1 MSLSEMN
8 LKGVTLFLV
17 GMMGA
22 GKSST
27 GKALAEKLGYK
38 FFDTDALI
46 EQLAQKSINEIFEEA
61 GEETFRN
68 LETQV
73 LSELSS
79 YRKLVVA
86 TGGGIVLRKMNWSYL
101 RHGLVV
107 WLDLS
112 AEDLWSRIKED
123 DSRPLLNTQNPFETL
138 EAKIEERQE
147 LYNQA
152 DVRIHIPG
160 DADLETVQDLI
171 WQGIKPHLR
180 EDAHAPSTSD

>member
-1 MSLSEMN
+1 MN

-22 GKSST
+22 GKSTT
-27 GKALAEKLGYK
+27 GKALADQLGYK
-38 FFDTDALI
+38 FFDTDVLI
-46 EQLAQKSINEIFEEA
+46 EQLAQKPINDIFSES
-61 GEETFRN
+61 GEETFRE

-112 AEDLWSRIKED
+112 AQDLWERLKD
-123 DSRPLLNTQNPFETL
+123 DNSRPLLKTDNPLQTL
-138 EAKIEERQE
+138 EQKLEERHE

-152 DVRIHIPG
+152 DVHVSIPG
-160 DADLETVQDLI
+160 NADLASVQELI
-171 WQGIKPHLR
+171 WQAIQPHLR
-180 EDAHAPSTSD
+180 DESNSLSQKKEED